1 MCEFCHKH
9 GEGKKWYLQAKNY
22 SDDLMSDARRR
33 HFVEDFFSR
42 VEQLTKDAQ
51 SMERFEKAPGFLKGL
66 IRRSVTRKMKRE
78 HFGQVVPIEEIEQIF
93 GFTNSIVRLACV
105 CRLATLG
112 KEKRYCYGISLA
124 SDGGEFGRVMQ
135 GLDTS
140 YVTGPNTSGLERLTR
155 EEAIAAFR
163 QCDREGLCHSV
174 WTFRT
179 PFIAGICNCDRADC
193 LAMRSTVTH
202 GIQVMFRAEYVAQ
215 VDPDLCAGC
224 RDCLRSC
231 QFGAITYSPSTE
243 KAVVDQMWCYGC
255 GVCRAA
261 CKKSAIRL
269 TPREEVPAVAGVW

>member
-22 SDDLMSDARRR
+22 SDDLMSDLKRRR
-33 HFVEDFFSR
+33 FIGDFFSR
-42 VEQLTKDAQ
+42 IEHLSEEARSLD
-51 SMERFEKAPGFLKGL
+51 RFAKAPPLVKSL
-66 IRRSVTRKMKRE
+66 VRSTVTRRMKRE
-78 HFGQVVPIEEIEQIF
+78 HFGQVVPIEEVEQIF

-105 CRLATLG
+105 CRLATVG
-112 KEKRYCYGISLA
+112 KEKRFCYGISLEA
-124 SDGGEFGRVMQ
+124 DGGEFSRLIR
-135 GLDTS
+135 GLDQS
-140 YVTGPNTSGLERLTR
+140 YASGPNTVGLESLSR
-155 EEAIAAFR
+155 EQAIDAFR
-163 QCDREGLCHSV
+163 EHDRRGLCHSV

-202 GIQVMFRAEYVAQ
+202 GIKVMFRAEYVGA

-231 QFGAITYSPSTE
+231 QFGAISYSPATE
-243 KAVVDQMWCYGC
+243 KAVIDQIWCYGC

-261 CKKSAIRL
+261 CRKDAIRL
-269 TPREEVPAVAGVW
+269 VPREEVPAAAGVW